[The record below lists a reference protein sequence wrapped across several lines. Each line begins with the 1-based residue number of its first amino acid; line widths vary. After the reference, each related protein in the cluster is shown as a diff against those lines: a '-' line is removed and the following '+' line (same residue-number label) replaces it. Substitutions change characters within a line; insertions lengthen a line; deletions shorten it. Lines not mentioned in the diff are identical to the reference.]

1 MTDLSASTA
10 HPMEQVEAL
19 TRAYAERR
27 DALRMHIEDV
37 RARIE
42 AIERAALPEIR
53 IQVRE
58 VAEAHDRLQAAIG
71 AHPALWAGKRR
82 TVVIAG
88 VRVGMAKGKGKI
100 EWDDPDQVVRL
111 IRREFPDQAE
121 ALIRTREEPIRKAI
135 SELTVAELK
144 RIGAR
149 ITDTDDQVV
158 ITPTDSAV
166 DKLVAALLSDAERI
180 EAAAAAD

>member
-1 MTDLSASTA
+1 MTDITAPTA
-10 HPMEQVEAL
+10 HPMEQIEGL
-19 TRAYAERR
+19 TRDYAERR
-27 DALRMHIEDV
+27 DALRV
-37 RARIE
+37 NIE
-42 AIERAALPEIR
+42 ALREQIERIERAALPGIR
-53 IQVRE
+53 AQVRD
-58 VAEAHDRLQAAIG
+58 VAEVHDRLQTAI
-71 AHPALWAGKRR
+71 AEHPALWAGKRR

-135 SELTVAELK
+135 GELTVAELK

-166 DKLVAALLSDAERI
+166 DKLVAALLADAERI
-180 EAAAAAD
+180 EAATAVD